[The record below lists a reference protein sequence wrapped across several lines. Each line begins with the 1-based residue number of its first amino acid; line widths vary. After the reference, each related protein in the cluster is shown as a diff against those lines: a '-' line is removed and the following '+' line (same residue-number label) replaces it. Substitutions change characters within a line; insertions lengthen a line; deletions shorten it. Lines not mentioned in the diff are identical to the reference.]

1 MLFLKKHNL
10 VLNIALSL
18 YWEIT
23 IDYFIHSALFLTTGA
38 ITIPG
43 SGGGMIFGGYMVKK
57 FNLRV
62 RGIIFFCCACI
73 GIAALFGPSF
83 LASCPSQPVAGVSTS
98 YNM

>member
-1 MLFLKKHNL
+1 
-10 VLNIALSL
+10 
-18 YWEIT
+18 
-23 IDYFIHSALFLTTGA
+23 
-38 ITIPG
+38 
-43 SGGGMIFGGYMVKK
+43 MIFGGYMVKK